1 MLAISQ
7 SGTTYHYMNWIPSES
22 GPLVTH
28 YGSIEKDL
36 ENPDKIDAHYLDVFK
51 SILNSIDIDEAICTF
66 SLDSDDVLFSTCYL
80 EKNTPD
86 MLEWHLSQ
94 SIDEKLNKVVD
105 FYHYNF
111 TLESQ
116 HILNIAVPKFIR
128 NSFQKNMNILQSKLN
143 GIGIGIFSA
152 EVGAR
157 QWMGADKLSSY
168 LIWKVGKKKN
178 DQFLYIKNGELVA
191 YFSHHRTPSG
201 GKLNWCFGDDKAI
214 EKILDDLMQVQSAKT
229 DKFKSIDQVY
239 IYTNNGSIKDVKLF
253 NSMGI
258 DNLNLLNPLNILS
271 TAMDKSV
278 NEYDSLGLAE
288 TGNSFGGV
296 DV

>member
-7 SGTTYHYMNWIPSES
+7 SGTTFHYMNWIPSES

-28 YGSIEKDL
+28 YGSIDKDL
-36 ENPDKIDAHYLDVFK
+36 ENPDKIDDHYLDIFE
-51 SILNSIDIDEAICTF
+51 SIFNSIDIDEAICTF

-94 SIDEKLNKVVD
+94 SIDQKLNKVVD

-116 HILNIAVPKFIR
+116 QILNIAVPKFIR
-128 NSFQKNMNILQSKLN
+128 NSFKKNMNILQSKLN

-157 QWMGADKLSSY
+157 QWMNADKLTSY
-168 LIWKVGKKKN
+168 LIWKVGKKKD
-178 DQFLYIKNGELVA
+178 DQFLYLKNGELIA
-191 YFSHHRTPSG
+191 YFSYYRTPSG
-201 GKLNWCFGDDKAI
+201 GKLNWCFGDDRSI
-214 EKILDDLMQVQSAKT
+214 GKIIDDLIQVQDAKT
-229 DKFKSIDQVY
+229 DKFKSVDQVY
-239 IYTNNGSIKDVKLF
+239 MYTNNGSIKDVKFF

-258 DNLNLLNPLNILS
+258 DNLNLLNPLNVLS
-271 TAMDKSV
+271 TALDENI

>member
-7 SGTTYHYMNWIPSES
+7 SGTRYHYMNWIPSES

-28 YGSIEKDL
+28 YGSIDKDL
-36 ENPDKIDAHYLDVFK
+36 ENPDKIDAHYLDVFE

-80 EKNTPD
+80 EKNTPE

-116 HILNIAVPKFIR
+116 QVLNIAVPKFIR

-157 QWMGADKLSSY
+157 QWMNADKLSSY
-168 LIWKVGKKKN
+168 LIWKVGKKKD

-191 YFSHHRTPSG
+191 YFSYHRTPSG
-201 GKLNWCFGDDKAI
+201 GKLNWCFGDDKSI
-214 EKILDDLMQVQSAKT
+214 EKIINDLIQVQDAKT
-229 DKFKSIDQVY
+229 DKFKSVDQVY

-271 TAMDKSV
+271 TAIDESI

>member
-28 YGSIEKDL
+28 YGSIDKNV
-36 ENPDKIDAHYLDVFK
+36 ENPDKIDEHYLDVFD
-51 SILNSIDIDEAICTF
+51 SILNLIDIDEPICTF
-66 SLDSDDVLFSTCYL
+66 SLDSDDLLFSTCYRD
-80 EKNTPD
+80 EKIPD
-86 MLEWHLSQ
+86 MIEWHLSQ
-94 SIDEKLNKVVD
+94 SIDSKLNKVVD

-111 TLESQ
+111 TLDSEQ
-116 HILNIAVPKFIR
+116 VLNIGVPKFIR
-128 NSFQKNMNILQSKLN
+128 NSFQKNMNILKTKLN

-157 QWMGADKLSSY
+157 QWMSADKLTSY

-178 DQFLYIKNGELVA
+178 DQFLYIENGELVS
-191 YFSHHRTPSG
+191 YFSYHRTPSG
-201 GKLNWCFGDDKAI
+201 GKLNWCFGDNKSI
-214 EKILDDLMQVQSAKT
+214 EKIIDDLMQLQDAKT

-239 IYTNNGSIKDVKLF
+239 IYTADGSIKDVQSF
-253 NSMGI
+253 NAMGI
-258 DNLNLLNPLNILS
+258 KNLNLLNPLTILS
-271 TAMDKSV
+271 NAIDESI